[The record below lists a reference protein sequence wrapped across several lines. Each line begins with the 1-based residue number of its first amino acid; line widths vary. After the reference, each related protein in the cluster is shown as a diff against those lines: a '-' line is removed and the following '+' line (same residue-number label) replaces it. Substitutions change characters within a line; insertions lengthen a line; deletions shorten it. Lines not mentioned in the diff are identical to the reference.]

1 MKVSFLFFIWE
12 FCNVFFFSFTEF
24 GSPIDFAIRPTK
36 KASNL
41 ITIKIKNKTTDEIWE
56 KRFPKTLSVQ
66 SLLGLIIKR
75 FNLAGLEPKLSYVDA
90 KNPKLV
96 VDLDNCS
103 KSLDFYSVQD
113 GDYLVFSE
121 NQVNVI

>member
-1 MKVSFLFFIWE
+1 MFFL
-12 FCNVFFFSFTEF
+12 EF
-24 GSPIDFAIRPTK
+24 GSPADFVIRPKK

-41 ITIKIKNKTTDEIWE
+41 ITIKIQNKQTDEIWE

-66 SLLGLIIKR
+66 SLMGLIIKR
-75 FNLAGLEPKLSYVDA
+75 FSLKGLELKLSYVDA
-90 KNPKLV
+90 KNPKLI

-113 GDYLVFSE
+113 GDFLVFSE
-121 NQVNVI
+121 DHVI